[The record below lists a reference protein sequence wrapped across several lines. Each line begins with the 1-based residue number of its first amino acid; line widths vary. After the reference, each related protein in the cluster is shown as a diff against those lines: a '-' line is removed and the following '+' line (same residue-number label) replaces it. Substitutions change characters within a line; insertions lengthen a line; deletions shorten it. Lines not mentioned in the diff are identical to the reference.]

1 MTPDEFLRSIEK
13 RDPQP
18 AYLFLGPEAWA
29 RDRCRKA
36 LIDKVL
42 PLEER
47 EQGLTRHD
55 LSEIEL
61 GAVIDDARS
70 FSLFSS
76 RRVIWVSGAEAAMPK
91 RDTQDSGPHGLSDYL
106 RNAPSGVVL

>member
-42 PLEER
+42 PPEER

-55 LSEIEL
+55 LSEVEF
-61 GAVIDDARS
+61 GAVMDDARS
-70 FSLFSS
+70 LLAVFQPACYLGRVERKRHCRSAT
-76 RRVIWVSGAEAAMPK
+76 RRTAVRMA
-91 RDTQDSGPHGLSDYL
+91 
-106 RNAPSGVVL
+106 